1 MPGCRAQN
9 LLARYRILV
18 QNRIRTLTG
27 RFGMRGV
34 TSIADYRNTRTP
46 EREAHLRRLA
56 MQLAVQLPA
65 DTRDAL
71 DCLDMAKT
79 AVRSFLA
86 AVGPSGAR
94 FCHGCEYG
102 GQFGVNHSPESVP
115 VDIIRGDARD
125 IAEPDRDVLRD

>member
-1 MPGCRAQN
+1 
-9 LLARYRILV
+9 
-18 QNRIRTLTG
+18 
-27 RFGMRGV
+27 MRGV

-56 MQLAVQLPA
+56 LQLAVQLPA

-94 FCHGCEYG
+94 FCHGCEL
-102 GQFGVNHSPESVP
+102 FGDLGVHNRPDGIA
-115 VDIIRGDARD
+115 VDIIRGDAS
-125 IAEPDRDVLRD
+125 